1 MLGKQGCVRGE
12 QGCVCMGGGGG
23 GGQGIVRGYERGR
36 GGGAKCRD
44 IEVIY
49 GRHILMPCHVPYSRV
64 FQMVPTI
71 AALRP

>member
-1 MLGKQGCVRGE
+1 MLGGSRDVCVWR
-12 QGCVCMGGGGG
+12 G

-36 GGGAKCRD
+36 GGGGGGGGAKCRD

-64 FQMVPTI
+64 FQMVPTT